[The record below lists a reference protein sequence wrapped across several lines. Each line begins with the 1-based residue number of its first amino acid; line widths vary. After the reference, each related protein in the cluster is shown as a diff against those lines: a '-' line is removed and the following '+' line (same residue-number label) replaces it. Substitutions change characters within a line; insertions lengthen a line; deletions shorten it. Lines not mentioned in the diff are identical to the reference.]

1 MPTDLRFDG
10 EKGILV
16 VTVRGSLT
24 LEEFRTTLEEITH
37 SDQYPPD
44 IDTLWDFQAMDFQ
57 AMDSDFF
64 RHIISIRKHYP
75 ERGIARA
82 AHIVAGDFAFG
93 MLRMHEILSDADRV
107 GLPQSMKVSKSFS
120 EGEQWLLDGSA

>member
-1 MPTDLRFDG
+1 MPTDLRLDR

-16 VTVRGSLT
+16 VTVRGPLT
-24 LEEFRTTLEEITH
+24 LEEFRATLEEITH

-44 IDTLWDFQAMDFQ
+44 IATLWDFREMEFQ
-57 AMDSDFF
+57 ATDSDFF
-64 RHIISIRKHYP
+64 RSIISIRKHYP
-75 ERGIARA
+75 ERGAARA
-82 AHIVAGDFAFG
+82 AHIVAGDLAFG

-107 GLPQSMKVSKSFS
+107 GLPQLMKVFKSFS